1 MRMDGM
7 ATNDE
12 RTLGF
17 PPTLIEWLARTATVA
32 VLALLGL
39 TGLLLVARRA
49 SGALVE
55 PLPPLTLLALGL
67 SLAGAALLARRLL
80 ADGAPTASWRIAAW
94 VTPSVV
100 LLLWMLGVTLPGT
113 NPLGLVAFSG
123 LILLEE
129 GWSWG
134 RFRGGVL
141 SMARPAVTSARELA
155 ESSISR
161 EAELSGPAA
170 GLLVDDGPADYD
182 EAVTQ
187 QVVRRREESGEVLTG
202 WTRVDFA
209 QAQRVAAAHI
219 AICPPLAS
227 NPTCDAEQQDGP
239 PAQLKVTQA
248 MSYGVRLEI
257 KLDEPAETPT
267 SVIVEFS
274 IQEHAAV
281 ANADE

>member
-7 ATNDE
+7 ATNDA

-17 PPTLIEWLARTATVA
+17 SPSLIEWLARTATVA

-39 TGLLLVARRA
+39 AGLLLVARRA

-80 ADGAPTASWRIAAW
+80 AAEAPNAAWRIAAW
-94 VTPSVV
+94 VMPSVV
-100 LLLWMLGVTLPGT
+100 LLMWMLGVTLPGT
-113 NPLGLVAFSG
+113 NPAGLIAFSG

-134 RFRGGVL
+134 RFRGRAG
-141 SMARPAVTSARELA
+141 
-155 ESSISR
+155 SSRLRDRTPSG
-161 EAELSGPAA
+161 EAG
-170 GLLVDDGPADYD
+170 GLLVEDEPAGYD

-209 QAQRVAAAHI
+209 QAQRVAAAHL